1 MSNSFQEGS
10 PSESAMVLDL
20 LRERRRTLNQQPFSA
35 TLVQRRALLNRGILI
50 GVSVVGVVAAL
61 SGLVVL
67 RRALVQA
74 ELGQLR
80 QYEQEAAVLRGE
92 VQQRQQRIDT
102 LTRVNR
108 ELSAALTS
116 GRTSSAL
123 LMALQLATPAGVQ
136 LLSAE
141 SNGPSLVLKGRAFD
155 PMALVRINAL
165 QIQLDRLPLMQ
176 AKGVQLTK
184 VERQPPEPQQPAATA
199 TAADAAAA
207 RRRQP
212 PLPPL
217 AFEISGPF
225 ATLPAQQQLELLQR
239 YGSEGMARRLELLRA
254 EGLLP

>member
-10 PSESAMVLDL
+10 PSERAMVLDL
-20 LRERRRTLNQQPFSA
+20 LRERRRTLNQEPFSA

-50 GVSVVGVVAAL
+50 GASVAGVVAAL
-61 SGLVVL
+61 TGLVVL
-67 RRALVQA
+67 RRILVQA

-80 QYEQEAAVLRGE
+80 QYEQQAAELRGE
-92 VQQRQQRIDT
+92 LQQRQQRIGT

-108 ELSAALTS
+108 ELSSALTS

-141 SNGPSLVLKGRAFD
+141 SIGPSLVLKGRAFD

-176 AKGVQLTK
+176 AKEVKLTK
-184 VERQPPEPQQPAATA
+184 VERQPPAPLQPAPT
-199 TAADAAAA
+199 AAAA
-207 RRRQP
+207 ALRKTPP

-217 AFEISGPF
+217 AFEITGPF
-225 ATLPAQQQLELLQR
+225 ATLPPQRQLELLQR
-239 YGSEGMARRLELLRA
+239 YGSEGMARRLQLLRT

>member
-10 PSESAMVLDL
+10 PSERAMVLDL
-20 LRERRRTLNQQPFSA
+20 LRERRRTLNQEPFSA
-35 TLVQRRALLNRGILI
+35 TLMQRRALLNRGILI
-50 GVSVVGVVAAL
+50 GASLAGVMAAL

-80 QYEQEAAVLRGE
+80 QYEQEATVLRGE
-92 VQQRQQRIDT
+92 VQQRQQRIGT

-116 GRTSSAL
+116 GRTSYAL

-141 SNGPSLVLKGRAFD
+141 SIGPSLVLKGRAFD

-184 VERQPPEPQQPAATA
+184 VERQLPAQQQPATS
-199 TAADAAAA
+199 AAAA
-207 RRRQP
+207 AALRRTPP

-217 AFEISGPF
+217 AFEITGPF
-225 ATLPAQQQLELLQR
+225 ATLPAPQQLELLQR
-239 YGSEGMARRLELLRA
+239 YGSEGMARRLQLLRA

>member
-10 PSESAMVLDL
+10 PSERAMVLDL
-20 LRERRRTLNQQPFSA
+20 LRERRRTLNQEPFSA

-50 GVSVVGVVAAL
+50 GASVAGVVAAL

-67 RRALVQA
+67 RRILVQA

-80 QYEQEAAVLRGE
+80 QYEQQAAELRGE
-92 VQQRQQRIDT
+92 LQQRQQRIGT

-108 ELSAALTS
+108 ELSSALTS

-141 SNGPSLVLKGRAFD
+141 SIGPSLVLKGRAFD

-176 AKGVQLTK
+176 AKEVKLTK
-184 VERQPPEPQQPAATA
+184 VERQPPAPLQPAPT
-199 TAADAAAA
+199 AAAA
-207 RRRQP
+207 AALRKTPP

-217 AFEISGPF
+217 AFEITGPF
-225 ATLPAQQQLELLQR
+225 ATLPPQRQLELLQR
-239 YGSEGMARRLELLRA
+239 YGSEGMARRLQLLRT